1 MKWPASLVALV
12 DYGIIDEV
20 LRPLMSGKEAQVY
33 LVRSGAEERVAK
45 VYKEAEGRSF
55 RQRADYTEGRRTRNS
70 RDQRAVDKRTRHG
83 RAQDEEAWRVTEVDQ
98 IRRLRAAGVRVPE
111 PHEFVDGVFVMELV
125 KDAEGHPAPRLGD
138 LSFSAAEAGTIYDTL
153 IRETVRMLAADI
165 VHGDLSEFNVLMGSD
180 GPVLIDFPQAVDPAS
195 NRNARTLLLR
205 DVKNLHRF
213 LSKFAPGRKIRRLG
227 EEMWKLY
234 EEGKLKP
241 DSVLKGTYRVASGP
255 AETGAVLA
263 LIEDAKQDT
272 LRERSFDRDEDAEFE
287 DERSKYSSSETGGAK
302 KQPGASGKGGS
313 SRRQVVDFTKN
324 SGDAGSR
331 TRRSRSG
338 ARKTHRS
345 EGQPG
350 RSDKK
355 EADRTE
361 QPKRG
366 RARGGRKR
374 ARNRS
379 GTNETRGDETRN
391 RGGSPSASRSQGQP
405 NSKPGTAS
413 NEPTRGRRRTRRTRK
428 PANEGRGASSEK
440 ARTPSTPRTQSSRTN
455 VRQQDRDENRK
466 PSPEGEPTAPRKRS
480 RRRRRRRPTRGD
492 SEPTSS

>member
-33 LVRSGAEERVAK
+33 LVRCGAEERVAK

-83 RAQDEEAWRVTEVDQ
+83 RAQDEEAWRVTEVDR
-98 IRRLRAAGVRVPE
+98 IRRLRTAGVRVPE
-111 PHEFVDGVFVMELV
+111 PHEFVDGVLVMELV
-125 KDAEGHPAPRLGD
+125 KDADGHPAPRLGD

-165 VHGDLSEFNVLMGSD
+165 VHGDLSEFNVLMGAD

-213 LSKFAPGRKIRRLG
+213 LSKFAPGRKIRHLG

-241 DSVLKGTYRVASGP
+241 DSVMRGTYRAASGR

-263 LIEDAKQDT
+263 LIEDAKQDA
-272 LRERSFDRDEDAEFE
+272 LRERSSDRDDDAEFE
-287 DERSKYSSSETGGAK
+287 DERSKYADSGSNHAK
-302 KQPGASGKGGS
+302 KQRDTSGEGGS
-313 SRRQVVDFTKN
+313 ARRRVVDFTKD
-324 SGDAGSR
+324 SSDAGGR
-331 TRRSRSG
+331 TRGSRSG
-338 ARKTHRS
+338 ARKTNRS
-345 EGQPG
+345 EGRAG

-355 EADRTE
+355 EADRAE
-361 QPKRG
+361 APKRG

-374 ARNRS
+374 TRNRS
-379 GTNETRGDETRN
+379 GTNESRSDETRS
-391 RGGSPSASRSQGQP
+391 RGSSPSTSRSQGQP
-405 NSKPGTAS
+405 NAKPRTAS

-428 PANEGRGASSEK
+428 PASEGRGASAEK

-455 VRQQDRDENRK
+455 TRHQDRDENRK
-466 PSPEGEPTAPRKRS
+466 PSSEGESTAPRKRS
-480 RRRRRRRPTRGD
+480 RRRRRRRPTSGG
-492 SEPTSS
+492 SKPTSS